1 MNNERIRRN
10 FDLSLKL
17 ELVKQIERGKL
28 RVSDVSKIYKVSPTA
43 VYKWLR
49 KYSDI
54 YKKSTRV
61 IVESKSL
68 SKKNKELALRIAD
81 LEAALGRK
89 QMRIDYLERV
99 VTNTSKRFGE
109 DIEKKRK

>member
-1 MNNERIRRN
+1 MNRERIRRN

-17 ELVKQIERGKL
+17 ELVKQIETGKL
-28 RVSDVSKIYKVSPTA
+28 RVSDVCKIYKVSATA

-54 YKKSTRV
+54 YKNSTRV

-68 SKKNKELALRIAD
+68 SKKNKELASRIAD

-99 VTNTSKRFGE
+99 VSNTNERLGE